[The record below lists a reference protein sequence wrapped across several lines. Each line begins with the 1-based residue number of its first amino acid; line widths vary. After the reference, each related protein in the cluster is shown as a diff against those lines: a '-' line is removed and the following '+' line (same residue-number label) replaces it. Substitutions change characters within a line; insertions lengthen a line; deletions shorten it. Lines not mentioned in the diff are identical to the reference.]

1 MYPSCEP
8 RAPERVTACEAPVE
22 GLKMSSTP
30 TPRFL
35 DDAEATLFPPPS
47 PEAAIVLTFIL
58 QIRSM
63 AGGYPEVY
71 LFAVYSALIW
81 VLWILKVVLSRR
93 YRPFTG
99 EYTGTTS
106 VVVPVVDEPL
116 DLFRDV
122 IGRMVEQRPGEIIV
136 VINGKPN
143 PELAAVCDEYAPL
156 VRWVHTP
163 IPGKRNAVMIG
174 TELSRG
180 DITVLVDS
188 DTVWTPGTL
197 SELVRPFAEASVGG
211 VTTRQ
216 RILEPERS
224 WITRWA
230 DWLENSRALYSMPAQ
245 SVLGQIGCLPGRTIA
260 FRREILERVMD
271 KFMTEKFMGVFLEV
285 SDDRTLTNLTLKEG
299 YRTVYQHTSLVYTDA
314 PLEVKKLF
322 KQQLRWAR
330 GSQYNTFRMM
340 PWMLGHA
347 PMLAF
352 FFAMDILLPFMLMG
366 VLGGWIYRGITG
378 QGVNLYRGILAEYG
392 VSTGLV
398 SIIVLMVLSSVL
410 SMAIRQ
416 MRHLAEKP
424 SDFLRLPVFIIVSTF
439 FLMPIRVIGFFRMGH
454 ASGWGTRAGA
464 YAGGAADDAV
474 QAQVQQVG
482 ADESLDV
489 LEREFQ
495 PGADP
500 GVDTLFDFGP
510 ATQAAGPTAD
520 STTVRPGDAG
530 AVMVRSHRADTAVD
544 ARPDGD
550 AVTTSSATALAA
562 ATSPAHVSAPPRR
575 RLNPKAGFPY
585 LIGAVILT
593 LEVLFIV

>member
-1 MYPSCEP
+1 
-8 RAPERVTACEAPVE
+8 
-22 GLKMSSTP
+22 
-30 TPRFL
+30 
-35 DDAEATLFPPPS
+35 
-47 PEAAIVLTFIL
+47 VLTFIL

-63 AGGYPEVY
+63 AGGHAELY
-71 LFAVYSALIW
+71 LFAVYSAFIW
-81 VLWILKVVLSRR
+81 ILWIIKVLLSRR

-99 EYTGTTS
+99 DYTGSTS

-122 IGRMVEQRPGEIIV
+122 IGRMVEQKPGEIIV

-197 SELVRPFAEASVGG
+197 SELVRPFAHENVGG

-260 FRREILERVMD
+260 FRREILVRVME

-314 PLEVKKLF
+314 PLELKKLF

-352 FFAMDILLPFMLMG
+352 FFAMDIVLPFLLMG
-366 VLGGWIYRGITG
+366 VIGGWIYRGITG
-378 QGVNLYRGILAEYG
+378 QGINLYRGILAEYG
-392 VSTGLV
+392 ASTGLV
-398 SIIVLMVLSSVL
+398 SIVVLMVLSSVL

-424 SDFLRLPVFIIVSTF
+424 SDFFRLPVFIIVSTF

-464 YAGGAADDAV
+464 YAGGAADDAAQQMAH
-474 QAQVQQVG
+474 QATG
-482 ADESLDV
+482 DDSLRV
-489 LEREFQ
+489 LEREFDDET
-495 PGADP
+495 DP
-500 GVDTLFDFGP
+500 GVDALVDFGTTSTP
-510 ATQAAGPTAD
+510 AGPTSDA
-520 STTVRPGDAG
+520 TTVRRDDTG
-530 AVMVRSHRADTAVD
+530 VVLVRSHRAETAVD
-544 ARPDGD
+544 AVPTPGDD
-550 AVTTSSATALAA
+550 AVTTSSATAFAA
-562 ATSPAHVSAPPRR
+562 ATAPVTAVAPPRR

-585 LIGAVILT
+585 LIGAVIIA